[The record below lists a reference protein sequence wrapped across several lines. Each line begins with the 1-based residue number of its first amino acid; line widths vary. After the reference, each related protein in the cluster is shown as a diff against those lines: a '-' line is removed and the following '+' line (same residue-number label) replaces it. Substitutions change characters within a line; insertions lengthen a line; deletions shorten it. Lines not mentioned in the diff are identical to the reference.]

1 MREFR
6 SDRALGDFLVSGE
19 LESPRMCRKNWL
31 DRKSR
36 EGKRGLQEQRLRENS
51 DGKFSRV

>member
-19 LESPRMCRKNWL
+19 LESPRMC
-31 DRKSR
+31 
-36 EGKRGLQEQRLRENS
+36 QEELA
-51 DGKFSRV
+51 G

>member
-19 LESPRMCRKNWL
+19 LESPRMCQEELVGWEKQRRK
-31 DRKSR
+31 
-36 EGKRGLQEQRLRENS
+36 EGLQEQRLRENS